1 MLVSHKK
8 LSSRPVKRHLAKNL
22 QLRPTSGLVKTR
34 LAMAICLFFSG
45 LSWADQVEQV
55 DAETEALRRDLD
67 WVPIE
72 SLTEEQ
78 KQKLPTAC
86 CGAYVAPLRTDP
98 EADLEPENASL
109 FGQAQGSE
117 SEQQTRIT
125 LTGDVK
131 MVQGSR
137 SISTDKFFLD
147 KETGQ
152 AELTGDIEVREPG
165 LLFRADHADININS
179 GDAKLENARFV
190 IHETRVRGQAEE
202 LEKIGDTTVILRDGQ
217 FTSCEPGDETWDIRG
232 SNITLHNDKHYGTAK
247 HMRLNVEDI
256 PIAYVPYFRFPIG
269 PDRLTGFLFP
279 SMGLGDGGE
288 IDEFSAPFYWN
299 IAPNYDA
306 TLEPRYLQRHGYLL
320 QTEFRH
326 LSENFESELSGSVLN
341 NDRAGITDRLRKQLE
356 DEEITEA
363 EAYKYKGKDRWQWNF
378 KQRGGEG
385 QAWKTFIDYTDVSD
399 TDYIRDVDRGA
410 VDINR
415 QAYIQQTGEIRYTT
429 DNWVLSSRA
438 QEFRLL
444 TGGSVPYRELPR
456 TQANGQYQW
465 DDWEITANN
474 EFTHFSVN
482 RYYTGDRADLITGER
497 LRTFYQAVWAK
508 EYMAGYF
515 KPGAGIK
522 TLAYQLEAPNFIASA
537 DDNPQFA
544 APQVT
549 LDTGLIFERNSD
561 SYLQTLE
568 PRLFYLYR
576 DYENQDALFGL
587 TTGDSLVNFDTSEL
601 IFTYDQLFR
610 DSRFSGGDR
619 IDDANQVTLGISNRY
634 IENASGVERLKL
646 SIGEIFY
653 LEDPEITLGKS
664 TEEKDLPAS
673 SALAGQMVAQ
683 VGDSLRLTQD
693 LVLDHRDNKV
703 TAATT
708 SLHYLDEQYRIL
720 NLGYRY
726 ERDPVSVSPLNPVPA
741 LGKTMN
747 QLDASVIWPLNSQW
761 SVIARSNYDFTYKA
775 NLDTFAGLEYND
787 CCYRVRVLARH
798 WADFDFSPDFLENLS
813 QDDYEQGIFFEV
825 QLKGIGTLAKRISN
839 LMDKAVVGYT
849 ERENSLH

>member
-1 MLVSHKK
+1 MVASQYKVPNT
-8 LSSRPVKRHLAKNL
+8 LSKPANRLQKN
-22 QLRPTSGLVKTR
+22 R
-34 LAMAICLFFSG
+34 LAFAIYLTFASAA
-45 LSWADQVEQV
+45 WAGNQTDDVE
-55 DAETEALRRDLD
+55 AIRKDLD
-67 WVPIE
+67 WVPME

-78 KQKLPTAC
+78 KAALPTAC
-86 CGAYVAPLRTDP
+86 CGAYVAPARTDP
-98 EADLEPENASL
+98 EANLDPEQANL
-109 FGQAQGSE
+109 FGQAQDSE
-117 SEQQTRIT
+117 SEKQTRIT
-125 LTGDVK
+125 LTGDVRLT
-131 MVQGSR
+131 QGSR
-137 SISTDKFFLD
+137 TISTDKFFLD
-147 KETGQ
+147 KETSQ
-152 AELTGDIEVREPG
+152 AELTGNIQVREPG
-165 LLFRADHADININS
+165 LLFRADHADINIES

-202 LEKIGDTTVILRDGQ
+202 LEKIGDTTVILRRGQ

-256 PIAYVPYFRFPIG
+256 PVAYVPYFRFPIG

-279 SMGLGDGGE
+279 SMGMGDGGE

-326 LSENFESELSGSVLN
+326 LSQNFESELSGSVLN

-356 DEEITEA
+356 NQEIEP
-363 EAYKYKGKDRWQWNF
+363 EVAYQYKGKDRWQWNF

-444 TGGSVPYRELPR
+444 TGSSVPYRELPR

-465 DDWEITANN
+465 GDWEITANN
-474 EFTHFSVN
+474 ELTHFSVN
-482 RYYTGDRADLITGER
+482 RYYTGNRADLITGER

-522 TLAYQLEAPNFIASA
+522 TLAYQLEAPNLITTV

-544 APQVT
+544 APQFT
-549 LDTGLIFERNSD
+549 LDTGLVFERNTD

-568 PRLFYLYR
+568 PRMFYLYR

-601 IFTYDQLFR
+601 LFTYDQLFR

-619 IDDANQVTLGISNRY
+619 IDDAHQVTFGASTRY
-634 IENASGVERLKL
+634 IENLSGIERLKL

-653 LEDPEITLGKS
+653 LEDPEITLGKTLDDEVDS
-664 TEEKDLPAS
+664 PSS
-673 SALAGQMVAQ
+673 SALAGQMVAHW
-683 VGDSLRLTQD
+683 GNSLRLTQD
-693 LVLDHRDNKV
+693 LVFDHRENQI
-703 TAATT
+703 TAAST
-708 SLHYLDEQYRIL
+708 SLHYLDEKYRVF

-726 ERDPVSVSPLNPVPA
+726 ERTPVSVSPLNPIPIT
-741 LGKTMN
+741 GRTMN
-747 QLDASVIWPLNSQW
+747 QVDVSAIWPVSTQW
-761 SVIARSNYDFTYKA
+761 SVILRSNYDFTYDA

-787 CCYRVRVLARH
+787 CCYRIRVMARH
-798 WADFDFSPDFLENLS
+798 WADFDFSPDFLANLDS
-813 QDDYEQGIFFEV
+813 DDYDQGIFFEV
-825 QLKGIGTLAKRISN
+825 QLKGMGTLAKRISN
-839 LMDKAVVGYT
+839 LLEKAVVGYS
-849 ERENSLH
+849 ERENSLR